1 MSDLRRICVYAA
13 SSPGRDPAYT
23 ELAAALGTTLAQAG
37 IGVVYGGG
45 HAGLMGAL
53 ADAALQAGGEV
64 TGVIPDF
71 LDEREA
77 THRGVTHLHVVGS
90 MHARKTLMAES
101 ADAFIALPGG
111 IGTLEE
117 LVEVMTWAQLGL
129 IRRPIGLLDAGG
141 FWAPFLALLHHL
153 DAEGFVREGTRGML
167 LHASTPEV
175 LLQALRDAPAMPA
188 AGAPGA

>member
-13 SSPGRDPAYT
+13 SSPGRDPAYA

-53 ADAALQAGGEV
+53 ADAALAAGGEV

-117 LVEVMTWAQLGL
+117 LVEVMTWSQLGL
-129 IRRPIGLLDAGG
+129 VRRPIGLLDVGG
-141 FWAPFLALLHHL
+141 FWTPFRALLRHL
-153 DAEGFVREGTRGML
+153 DGEGFVREGTGGML
-167 LHASTPEV
+167 LHETAPDA
-175 LLQALRDAPAMPA
+175 LLQALRDAVIAPA
-188 AGAPGA
+188 